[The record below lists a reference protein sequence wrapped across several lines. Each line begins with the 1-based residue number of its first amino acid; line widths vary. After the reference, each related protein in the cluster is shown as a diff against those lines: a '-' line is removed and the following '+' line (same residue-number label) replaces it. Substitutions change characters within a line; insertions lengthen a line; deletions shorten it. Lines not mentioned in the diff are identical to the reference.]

1 MGKIKFGT
9 GGFRGIIGD
18 DYNKENIQKICQAVS
33 NIIEQDNLKKQICI
47 GYDNRFMSEV
57 FANWCAEVF
66 SANDIKTE
74 VFATATSTP
83 VSMFATLKNNNDF
96 GVMITASH
104 NPYNYNGIK
113 IFTKKGQDA
122 NLETTKRIEDEFD
135 KISEVKTLNFQD
147 VLDKKIFYKDY
158 LETYINYLIKNQELT
173 DFGKFKV
180 IFDAK
185 FGSTVSEI
193 KMFCE
198 KLNIK
203 NYIILNS
210 QRDAFFNF
218 TLPAPN
224 EDNIEQLRQMVLLEK
239 ADVGFALDADGDRLA
254 VIDSKGNFVDNNVI
268 LALVYYF
275 MVKYEHKKGD
285 CVKNVSTSNLL
296 GEVAKKFGFVC
307 HDVPV
312 GFKFVSEELL
322 ETNSLVGG
330 ESSGGLATNNHILGK
345 DSLLTIALILKLMKK
360 IEKPVCEIINELYDF
375 VENYS
380 KLFVEKQYRYN
391 KNQEEKIKDI
401 IFNKKKIVGNMN
413 EIEKV
418 VHSDFVK
425 IYYKNGDWVLIRFSG
440 TEPVLRIVM
449 EVDSKEKADVQL
461 SEWTKLLDL

>member
-391 KNQEEKIKDI
+391 KNQEEKIKDM

>member
-1 MGKIKFGT
+1 MAKIKFGT

-18 DYNKENIQKICQAVS
+18 DYNKENIQKICQAIS
-33 NIIEQDNLKKQICI
+33 NIIKNDNLKREICI

-57 FANWCAEVF
+57 FANWSAEVF

-74 VFATATSTP
+74 VFSTATSTP
-83 VSMFATLKNNNDF
+83 VSMFATLKNDNDF

-135 KISEVKTLNFQD
+135 KITEVKTLNFQD
-147 VLDKKIFYKDY
+147 ALDKKIFYKDY
-158 LETYINYLIKNQELT
+158 LEKYIDYLIKNQELT

-180 IFDAK
+180 VFDAK
-185 FGSTVSEI
+185 FGSTVSEL

-203 NYIILNS
+203 NYVILNS

-224 EDNIEQLRQMVLLEK
+224 EDNIEQLRQTVLSEK

-254 VIDSKGNFVDNNVI
+254 VIDNKGNFIDNNVI

-275 MVKYEHKKGD
+275 MVKYENKKGD
-285 CVKNVSTSNLL
+285 CVKNVSTSNFL
-296 GEVAKKFGFVC
+296 GEVAKRFGFVC

-312 GFKFVSEELL
+312 GFKFVSEELI

-345 DSLLTIALILKLMKK
+345 DSLLTIALILKLMKV
-360 IEKPVCEIINELYDF
+360 IDKPVSEIIKELYDF
-375 VENYS
+375 AGNYS

-401 IFNKKKIVGNMN
+401 IFNKKQIVGNME

-418 VHSDFVK
+418 THANFVK
-425 IYYKNGDWVLIRFSG
+425 VYYKNGDWVLIRFSG
-440 TEPVLRIVM
+440 TEPVLRVVM
-449 EVDSKEKADVQL
+449 EVDTKERADMLL